1 MKKINQR
8 GAIYNKPT
16 SHNNDMGQFKVKG
29 WKKTHHANLSPKKE
43 VAIFPSVKVDVRAKI
58 ITSDRKGQCTIKVP
72 RRHSNPI

>member
-29 WKKTHHANLSPKKE
+29 WKKIHHANLSPKK
-43 VAIFPSVKVDVRAKI
+43 
-58 ITSDRKGQCTIKVP
+58 
-72 RRHSNPI
+72 